1 MACHRLASDND
12 LERRGGCRGRLEQNQ
27 RHYRSVMTTALVL
40 RRASAMVAAARD
52 KPTPAVHVSIT
63 VTAQALSSIGLLIAT
78 CPEIALTDVAES
90 GLSGY
95 EMTTY
100 PIRLDAL
107 TGDPTVVIR
116 ARGID
121 EPTALALQV
130 RLEASA
136 QTSERS
142 IALL

>member
-1 MACHRLASDND
+1 
-12 LERRGGCRGRLEQNQ
+12 
-27 RHYRSVMTTALVL
+27 
-40 RRASAMVAAARD
+40 MVAAARD

-142 IALL
+142 IALLHDFGDLTLTAEAPAASLQLPLSSFDTSS